1 MFIRLLSVVA
11 FSLRAKA
18 AHDVKYRNNQGIETY
33 FQTTYSDGFI
43 GISQDLTTLARSL
56 LVASTLGDEMRAR
69 YELASKSKK
78 KKKTVSKSDQNRPK
92 PAARLPENG
101 SDTPSSPG
109 KQGDW
114 GAVEDHPRT
123 RFWVRQFTGIS
134 AILFW
139 ATVIMSTIAG
149 VDYQQVVKSGAHAAL
164 VRSLW

>member
-1 MFIRLLSVVA
+1 MFVRLLSVVA

-78 KKKTVSKSDQNRPK
+78 KKKTVNNPNQDKK
-92 PAARLPENG
+92 PPAQRPENG

-109 KQGDW
+109 KQRDW

-149 VDYQQVVKSGAHAAL
+149 IDYQQVVKSGAHAAL

>member
-1 MFIRLLSVVA
+1 MS
-11 FSLRAKA
+11 
-18 AHDVKYRNNQGIETY
+18 N
-33 FQTTYSDGFI
+33 
-43 GISQDLTTLARSL
+43 
-56 LVASTLGDEMRAR
+56 
-69 YELASKSKK
+69 SKSKK
-78 KKKTVSKSDQNRPK
+78 KKKTVNNPNQDKK
-92 PAARLPENG
+92 PPAQRPENG